1 MCISSRTSTL
11 ARALLAGAAFSSPS
25 FAMEADV
32 GPPWP
37 ELLALPADAA
47 DISPEGKPVIVAPDV
62 VSEFPS
68 VALPERNLP
77 NPDMDD
83 FSPTR

>member
-1 MCISSRTSTL
+1 MCIILRTSTL
-11 ARALLAGAAFSSPS
+11 ALAFLAGVAFLSPS
-25 FAMEADV
+25 FAVEADV
-32 GPPWP
+32 GPAWP

-77 NPDMDD
+77 NPEMDD
-83 FSPTR
+83 LSPTR